1 MSRSSANYEFV
12 NADPEKIEADLTTI
26 YEGITKRTV
35 QPSSPEKLFIK
46 WVTAA
51 LVQQNANINY
61 AANQNIPSRAEGANL
76 DALGELFYDLERPQA
91 KSATVQMLFTISEP
105 QEFDVLIPAGT
116 RVSVGDGNIVF
127 ETEVDVFVPSGETE
141 VEVHAVCQEAGLSG
155 NDYEPGTII
164 TCVDP
169 FPYFSSCT
177 NVNTSDGG
185 SNIAEDEDYYALM
198 VASQDA
204 YSTAGARGAYVY
216 LAKSVSAEIGD
227 VAVTNPQAGHVHIYV
242 LMDDGTPATEE
253 VQKAVLAA
261 CSADEARPLTDYVV
275 VENPEQIPFNINMKY
290 YISEP
295 AGASATAIDNAVKAA
310 VDDYVAWQCGKFGR
324 DINPSRLIS
333 MVVAAGAKRVELAE
347 PVFKTMRDGRDNAVP
362 QIAQLSTLTLMN
374 GGYEDE

>member
-1 MSRSSANYEFV
+1 MSRLSANYEFV

-26 YEGITKRTV
+26 YEGITGRTV
-35 QPSSPEKLFIK
+35 HPASPEKLFIQ

-51 LVQQNANINY
+51 LVHQNTQINY
-61 AANQNIPSRAEGANL
+61 AGNQNLPSRAEGANL
-76 DALGELFYDLERPQA
+76 DGLGELFYDLERPQA

-105 QEFDVLIPAGT
+105 QESEVLIPAGT
-116 RVSVGDGNIVF
+116 RVSVEDGNIVF

-155 NDYEPGTII
+155 NDYEPGTIV

-169 FPYFSSCT
+169 FPYFLSCT
-177 NVNTSDGG
+177 NINTSDGG
-185 SNIAEDEDYYALM
+185 SDVADDEDYYALM
-198 VASQDA
+198 VASHDA

-227 VAVTNPQAGHVHIYV
+227 VAVTNPLAGHVHIYV

-253 VQKAVLAA
+253 VQKAVFAA
-261 CSADEARPLTDYVV
+261 CSADTARPLTDYVV
-275 VENPEQIPFNINMKY
+275 VEDPEVVPFNINMKY

-295 AGASATAIDNAVKAA
+295 AGASATAINNAVKAA

-333 MVVAAGAKRVELAE
+333 MVVAAGAKRVELSE
-347 PVFKTMRDGRDNAVP
+347 PVFMPMRDGRDNTVP
-362 QIAQLSTLTLMN
+362 QLAQLSSLTLLS